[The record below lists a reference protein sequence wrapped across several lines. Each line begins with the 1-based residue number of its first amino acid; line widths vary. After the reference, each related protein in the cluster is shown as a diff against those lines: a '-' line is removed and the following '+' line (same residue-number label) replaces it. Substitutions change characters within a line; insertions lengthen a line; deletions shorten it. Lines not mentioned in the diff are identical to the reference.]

1 MSKDIKENITV
12 QEAFEK
18 YQRYNELR
26 NLSIYTIE
34 HKVVN
39 LTFHNFEIYKQ
50 NQCKITVG
58 KMQDI
63 PNAGKAEYKN

>member
-1 MSKDIKENITV
+1 MCKDIKENITV

-50 NQCKITVG
+50 NYYCI
-58 KMQDI
+58 I
-63 PNAGKAEYKN
+63 

>member
-1 MSKDIKENITV
+1 MKIKMCKDIKENITV

-50 NQCKITVG
+50 NYYCI
-58 KMQDI
+58 I
-63 PNAGKAEYKN
+63 